1 MKLLVYLLRKED
13 EKFRNVDFYEEKLY
27 MVEIV

>member
-13 EKFRNVDFYEEKLY
+13 GHFQNVDFYEEKLY